1 MVNHKELIIKKKK
14 VDFLSIKARESNELL
29 MQLCKEISFA
39 ENLSSE
45 KNNQSEADHLIYIL
59 STRIINH
66 LTYTHQ
72 LILAYKEYSKML
84 EKLNLQVIMRAK

>member
-1 MVNHKELIIKKKK
+1 MVNHKELLRKKKK

-39 ENLSSE
+39 ENLSSG
-45 KNNQSEADHLIYIL
+45 KNSPSEADHLIYIL

-72 LILAYKEYSKML
+72 LILAYKEYPKIL